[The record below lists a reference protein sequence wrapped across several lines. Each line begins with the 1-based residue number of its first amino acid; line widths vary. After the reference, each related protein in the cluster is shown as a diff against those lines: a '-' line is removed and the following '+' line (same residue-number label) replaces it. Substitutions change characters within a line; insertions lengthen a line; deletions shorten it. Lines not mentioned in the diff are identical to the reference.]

1 MPTVRP
7 RRPDSS
13 KSGVRRRISREA
25 PKRVLR
31 KVVES
36 DKIRRVDAD
45 QYRRETRSL
54 YDGPAGALLSL
65 GSRLSLHEPLV
76 GRLIRRRKFD
86 ATRFGSILDLGSGA
100 GQILRHLVKA
110 VEPGTRITACDLSD
124 QMLQRAARRVDSDV
138 PDYVAADMTALP
150 FADETFDAVTLGY
163 VIEHL
168 DDPRP
173 GLREVRR
180 VLRPG
185 GRMLLLATE
194 DSMLGAFVSMTWKC
208 RTYNRAELRASC
220 DEVGLPWAEELWF
233 TRAHAALKMGGIC
246 VEAVRE

>member
-76 GRLIRRRKFD
+76 GRLIRRRTFD
-86 ATRFGSILDLGSGA
+86 VARFGSILDLGSGA

-110 VEPGTRITACDLSD
+110 AEPGTQITACDLSD
-124 QMLQRAARRVDSDV
+124 QMLQRAARRVD
-138 PDYVAADMTALP
+138 A
-150 FADETFDAVTLGY
+150 
-163 VIEHL
+163 
-168 DDPRP
+168 
-173 GLREVRR
+173 
-180 VLRPG
+180 
-185 GRMLLLATE
+185 
-194 DSMLGAFVSMTWKC
+194 
-208 RTYNRAELRASC
+208 
-220 DEVGLPWAEELWF
+220 
-233 TRAHAALKMGGIC
+233 
-246 VEAVRE
+246 